1 MLGQRL
7 VLTAVSRA
15 LACSSMHGVQGAG
28 AAFSGLARGLAVES
42 QSSHNHSSS
51 ASWQRWGALSFA
63 VAGVA
68 LAAGSPQNAALAE
81 LASPAPVVSDPY
93 QRPTTLTG
101 IPRHVTLYQY
111 EVCPFCC
118 KLKAVLDY
126 YKVPYSVV
134 EVNPLTKS
142 ELKWSSYKKVPV
154 IKLEDGD
161 VVADSSIII
170 SRIAAEVEASK
181 ASSVSQSSSS
191 SKGWGVRGSKSSS
204 SNTSSAQA
212 AAVSKEAVLEEEAK
226 WRRWVDERFVKVI
239 TANIYRSWDE
249 SFNTFR
255 YITEQTNWSWGTRE
269 AARLS
274 GALLMWQV
282 GKRMPAKYGIEG
294 DLREAL
300 YSDCNKL
307 VDALP
312 PGQPFLGG
320 AEPNL
325 ADLSAYG
332 VLKAVWHT
340 PTFED
345 AMQFSKIAA
354 WYQRVEAAI
363 GQSAR
368 VEA

>member
-1 MLGQRL
+1 
-7 VLTAVSRA
+7 
-15 LACSSMHGVQGAG
+15 
-28 AAFSGLARGLAVES
+28 
-42 QSSHNHSSS
+42 
-51 ASWQRWGALSFA
+51 QRWGALSFA

-81 LASPAPVVSDPY
+81 VASPA
-93 QRPTTLTG
+93 L
-101 IPRHVTLYQY
+101 
-111 EVCPFCC
+111 
-118 KLKAVLDY
+118 
-126 YKVPYSVV
+126 VPYSVV

-161 VVADSSIII
+161 VVADSSVII

-191 SKGWGVRGSKSSS
+191 SKGWGVRASKSSS
-204 SNTSSAQA
+204 SNTYSAQA
-212 AAVSKEAVLEEEAK
+212 AAVSKDAVLEEEAK

-368 VEA
+368 IEA